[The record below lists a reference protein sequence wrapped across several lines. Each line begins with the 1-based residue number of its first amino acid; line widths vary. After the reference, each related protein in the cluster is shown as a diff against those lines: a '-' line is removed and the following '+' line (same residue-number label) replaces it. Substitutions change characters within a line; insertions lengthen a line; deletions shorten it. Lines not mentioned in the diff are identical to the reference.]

1 MIGDRIRQ
9 LREARGWSQ
18 AHLAE
23 AAGVS
28 PRTIQRVETRHA
40 YSGETAMALASVLGV
55 PVADLVAPSAAAPG
69 EHRPLWPAPRPRR
82 AAWIALGLTAPG
94 ALFMLLNVLNQ
105 ARISVAPYDAMAALG
120 TRLGIAEP
128 FLRTWTTPLIVMPLL
143 ALALLGMSMLRAH
156 GRVEGRALS
165 VSGLEVRWHPLAVFA
180 ALIAAATVIAPL
192 GNLAAETLAQAI
204 GNGN

>member
-1 MIGDRIRQ
+1 MIGDRVRQ
-9 LREARGWSQ
+9 LREAKGWSQ

-23 AAGVS
+23 ASGIS
-28 PRTIQRVETRHA
+28 TRTIQRVETHHA
-40 YSGETAMALASVLGV
+40 YSGETAMALAAVLEV

-69 EHRPLWPAPRPRR
+69 EHRPLWAAPRPLN

-94 ALFMLLNVLNQ
+94 ALFILLNSLKQ
-105 ARISVAPYDAMAALG
+105 AGISPTPYDALAALG

-128 FLRTWTTPLIVMPLL
+128 FLRIWTIPLIVMPLL

-204 GNGN
+204 GKGN